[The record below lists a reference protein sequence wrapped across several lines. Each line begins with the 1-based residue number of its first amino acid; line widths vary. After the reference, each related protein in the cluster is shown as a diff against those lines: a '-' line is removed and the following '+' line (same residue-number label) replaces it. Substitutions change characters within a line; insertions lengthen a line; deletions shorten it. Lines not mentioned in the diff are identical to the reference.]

1 MTRTLLPRI
10 PAAILRAL
18 LPLAER
24 EEVLAELGGEFA
36 ARRQAHGESDARR
49 WLWAQ
54 TLGSVPALVGRTWWR
69 GWSGFEPHANRM
81 RPGGPMLESWIMDLR
96 YAARRLRTRPRYA
109 TLAVLTL
116 ALGVGGGAAI
126 FGIVRGLLL
135 EPLPYRAEEEI
146 GFWWYDGSWNTSA
159 FFHLQPE
166 GTKGVPGFRQIAAYR
181 PEDVTLQSSG
191 GPTRLLPGIAVSH
204 QLFDVLGARPMLGAG
219 FQPGDDRPGAEPKAV
234 ISHSTWQELGGDR
247 GIVGTRLRL
256 DGVDRTVVGVM
267 PRGFWFPDP
276 GVRVWTADPLNPQ
289 GQSGRYT
296 FIGRTAPGTD
306 LAHLEAPLAA
316 ISKSLNDRF
325 DYPEQWDPTKNP
337 SVKPVREALV
347 GGLRPALLATLA
359 AMGLILLIAGAN
371 VAALMLGQVEGRTS
385 ELAVRSALGAD
396 RGRLTQQLVF
406 EALLVG
412 LLAGIVGALIGAG
425 GFKLLVGALP
435 LGTWAEQAR
444 PDWALFAAAMALALV
459 LSVAIAFFP
468 VWQLWRGDLR
478 AALGRAR
485 AGGIAGRGGRLES
498 GLVVAE
504 VALAVLL
511 AAGVGLLVRSEKLYA
526 IDPGVDTRG
535 VAMVEIAMSADLTGA
550 PRRQALR
557 TLQTELAALP
567 GVKVV
572 GAAQRAPL
580 RGGGDNW
587 GFQVEGQDQNDGA
600 TTAFRI
606 VTPGYFEALGIAVR
620 RGRTFDGSDRPEG
633 ERSVVI
639 NEAMAKKHFGGQEPI
654 GRRIST
660 GFEGWERIVGVVE
673 NVAEETLTNEFGPAR
688 YMLMEQLPYT
698 PEGWTFVIRTTRP
711 EDAVAILDAARRTV
725 QRVVP
730 GAAVQEATTMQEVF
744 ARAVGPVR
752 QLVTLLGLLTALALA
767 LGAVGVYGVI
777 SHFVTRR
784 NRDWGIRMALGLA
797 PSRVLTKVISHGTL
811 LVAMGIVVGIMGV
824 IALRKVLASFLY
836 GIGGTDPVAIAGATM
851 VLLLVGVLSAL
862 LPARRASRTDPA
874 LVLREQ

>member
-1 MTRTLLPRI
+1 
-10 PAAILRAL
+10 
-18 LPLAER
+18 
-24 EEVLAELGGEFA
+24 
-36 ARRQAHGESDARR
+36 
-49 WLWAQ
+49 
-54 TLGSVPALVGRTWWR
+54 
-69 GWSGFEPHANRM
+69 
-81 RPGGPMLESWIMDLR
+81 MLESWIMDLR
-96 YAARRLRTRPRYA
+96 YAARRLRARPRYA

-116 ALGVGGGAAI
+116 ALGVGGGASI

-135 EPLPYRAEEEI
+135 EPLPYRAEQEI
-146 GFWWYDGSWNTSA
+146 GMWWYDGSWNSQT
-159 FFHLQPE
+159 FFFLQPD
-166 GTKGVPGFRQIAAYR
+166 GTSGVPGFRQIAAYR

-219 FQPGDDRPGAEPKAV
+219 FQPGDDRPGAEAKVV
-234 ISHSTWQELGGDR
+234 ISNAVWRELGSDA
-247 GIVGTRLRL
+247 GIVGKRLRF

-267 PRGFWFPDP
+267 PAGFWFPDP
-276 GVRVWTADPLNPQ
+276 GVKVWLADALNPQ
-289 GQSGRYT
+289 GQSGNYT
-296 FIGRTAPGTD
+296 IVGRVAPGGDVTQ
-306 LAHLEAPLAA
+306 LEAPLAQIA
-316 ISKSLNDRF
+316 KSLDERF
-325 DYPEQWDPTKNP
+325 DWPAQWDPTKNP
-337 SVKPVREALV
+337 SVQPVRDTLV

-396 RGRLTQQLVF
+396 RARLTQQLVF
-406 EALLVG
+406 EAVL
-412 LLAGIVGALIGAG
+412 VGALAGVVGALLGAG

-435 LGTWAEQAR
+435 LGAWAEQAR
-444 PDWALFAAAMALALV
+444 PDWVLFAAAMALALI

-498 GLVVAE
+498 GLVVTE

-511 AAGVGLLVRSEKLYA
+511 AAGVGLLVRSVSKLYA
-526 IDPGVDTRG
+526 IDPGVETRG
-535 VAMVEIAMSADLTGA
+535 VAVLRIAMANDLVG
-550 PRRQALR
+550 PQRRQALK
-557 TLQTELAALP
+557 TLQAELGALP

-572 GAAQRAPL
+572 GATQRLPL
-580 RGGGDNW
+580 SGGGDNW
-587 GFQVEGQDQNDGA
+587 GFQVEGQAEDNGV

-606 VTPGYFEALGIAVR
+606 VTPGYLEALGIAVR
-620 RGRTFDGSDRPEG
+620 RGRGFDGSDRPET

-639 NEAMAKKHFGGQEPI
+639 NEAMAKKVFAGEEPI
-654 GRRIST
+654 GRRIMT
-660 GFEGWERIVGVVE
+660 GFEGGERIVGVVDD
-673 NVAEETLTNEFGPAR
+673 VAEERLTTEFGPAR

-698 PEGWTFVIRTTRP
+698 PEGFTFVIRTTRP
-711 EDAVAILDAARRTV
+711 EDAATVLDDARRTV
-725 QRVVP
+725 QRVIP
-730 GAAVQEATTMQEVF
+730 GAAVQEATTMENVF

-752 QLVTLLGLLTALALA
+752 QLVSLLGILTALALV

-797 PSRVLTKVISHGTL
+797 PSHVLTQVIRHGTG
-811 LVAMGIVVGIMGV
+811 LVAIGIVVGIVGV
-824 IALRKVLASFLY
+824 VALRKVLASFLY
-836 GIGGTDPVAIAGATM
+836 GIGGTDPVAISGAIA
-851 VLLLVGVLSAL
+851 VLLVVGVLAAL

-874 LVLREQ
+874 RVLREQ